1 VFESGFDDVVSYGD
15 NVEINILSENVGS
28 FNTSAILVEVTSDDE
43 YITVTNG
50 SSMIAY
56 AIINEPAVTET
67 PISFIVAGNVPD
79 GHVAYFDVLYDSG
92 EEDQWNGSF
101 SIEIHATDFQVLN
114 PILIDEDQNGVLDP
128 GESAT
133 LTVDLANLGSAD
145 FMWYPG
151 AQIISNS
158 EYIEIE
164 GDGSTWLY
172 GIGAE
177 DSYPWPF
184 TLAATSDTP
193 LGTTA
198 TVTIFWGA
206 SDLSTG
212 WCEELINGC
221 PDPVEFI
228 YTISIGLPFDANLA
242 TPENV
247 NAVVPRG
254 VSEVAARVKGHG

>member
-1 VFESGFDDVVSYGD
+1 
-15 NVEINILSENVGS
+15 
-28 FNTSAILVEVTSDDE
+28 
-43 YITVTNG
+43 
-50 SSMIAY
+50 M
-56 AIINEPAVTET
+56 
-67 PISFIVAGNVPD
+67 
-79 GHVAYFDVLYDSG
+79 
-92 EEDQWNGSF
+92 
-101 SIEIHATDFQVLN
+101 LN

-177 DSYPWPF
+177 DSYEWPF
-184 TLAATSDTP
+184 YLSANPDTP
-193 LGTTA
+193 LGATA

-206 SDLSTG
+206 SDLSAG
-212 WCEELINGC
+212 WCDELIGGC
-221 PDPVEFI
+221 PDPVEFT
-228 YTISIGLPFDANLA
+228 YAISIGLPFDDELA
-242 TPENV
+242 TPDNLDAFAHPTYIELTWDEPILFDCEADIPYNDECALYV
-247 NAVVPRG
+247 TEIDSYCCDWSWDSICEGEYQDCINGDR
-254 VSEVAARVKGHG
+254 SEYDNLSTNNI